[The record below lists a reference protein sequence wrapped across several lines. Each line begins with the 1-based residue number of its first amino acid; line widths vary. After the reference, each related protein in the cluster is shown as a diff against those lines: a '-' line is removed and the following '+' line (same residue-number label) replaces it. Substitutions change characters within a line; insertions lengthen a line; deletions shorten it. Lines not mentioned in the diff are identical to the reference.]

1 MESTPMGNVVAAGF
15 PIREGM
21 ALSTPC
27 LHPFG
32 AFPKRA
38 LWLMLSFADRF
49 IQTGAK
55 LDLQVAVRKEIRN

>member
-1 MESTPMGNVVAAGF
+1 MGNVVAAGF

-21 ALSTPC
+21 ALSTPSP
-27 LHPFG
+27 HPFG

-49 IQTGAK
+49 IQAGAK
-55 LDLQVAVRKEIRN
+55 PDLQIVVRKEIRN